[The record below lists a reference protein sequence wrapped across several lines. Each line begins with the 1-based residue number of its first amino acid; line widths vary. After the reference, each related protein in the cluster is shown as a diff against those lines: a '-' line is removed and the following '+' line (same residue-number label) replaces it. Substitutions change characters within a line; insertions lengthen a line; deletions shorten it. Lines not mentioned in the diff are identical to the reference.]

1 MITKINFFCAKRWDK
16 IKSKALWSIRFV
28 THLEKTNFEATRCSL
43 CEQQL
48 AFFYVNET
56 WLWRYKDYLP
66 FTRGTRLIII
76 STLASNTNESKPAWH
91 CNCPRPFDN
100 MLQMFCELLKEPISS
115 YAPSNEKLGLF
126 LLIWEKIIFNENKTF
141 PPSFLSLN
149 MLLSGR
155 EKMLNWFR
163 TGDIF
168 IWKETLL
175 PIF

>member
-1 MITKINFFCAKRWDK
+1 MCK
-16 IKSKALWSIRFV
+16 KSKALWSIRFV
-28 THLEKTNFEATRCSL
+28 NHLEKTNLQATLCEKATCSLCSL
-43 CEQQL
+43 CEKQL

-56 WLWRYKDYLP
+56 WLWRNKDCLL

-100 MLQMFCELLKEPISS
+100 MLEMFCGLLEEPISL
-115 YAPSNEKLGLF
+115 YAYSNEKLGLF
-126 LLIWEKIIFNENKTF
+126 LLIWEKTIFNEDKTF

-149 MLLSGR
+149 ILLSGR

-168 IWKETLL
+168 IGKETLL